1 MTQIA
6 RDGMLGGA
14 DVALYRRLQDR
25 FPGVTF
31 TASGGIGSVAD
42 IRALESAGIPRVI
55 VGKALYEHK
64 IRLEELWSPNA

>member
-1 MTQIA
+1 
-6 RDGMLGGA
+6 
-14 DVALYRRLQDR
+14 
-25 FPGVTF
+25 VTF

-42 IRALESAGIPRVI
+42 IRALETARIPRVI